1 VRFVGFI
8 SSFFLFTGYYQNQGK
23 SMKKMIMGM
32 DVSKQSVDVCVLSG
46 DDIFL
51 EKQISNTISE
61 IESFLQSFLKKHSF
75 SVSDVLVCAEYTG
88 KYTYP
93 LCLSCRKVGVD
104 LWLENPYAIK
114 HSGGLE
120 RGKNDRQD
128 ARKIARYAR
137 RYEDK
142 VRLFVLPEKAISSLR
157 ELVSEQDLY
166 IVDKKKYQGQLTD
179 EKSFM
184 DPQDYREKSARLK
197 ILLKDLKAAIR
208 EIEEKIQKI
217 IEGDEKLSRQLKLL
231 RSIGGV
237 GERTAVKVI
246 VETNAFRDF
255 TDARKF
261 CCHAGLAPFSYTS
274 GSSIHSSNRVSHR
287 ADKSIKAL
295 LHMGALTAA
304 TRMEGELHEYYM
316 KKVSE
321 GKNKM
326 SVLNA

>member
-1 VRFVGFI
+1 
-8 SSFFLFTGYYQNQGK
+8 
-23 SMKKMIMGM
+23 
-32 DVSKQSVDVCVLSG
+32 
-46 DDIFL
+46 
-51 EKQISNTISE
+51 
-61 IESFLQSFLKKHSF
+61 
-75 SVSDVLVCAEYTG
+75 
-88 KYTYP
+88 
-93 LCLSCRKVGVD
+93 
-104 LWLENPYAIK
+104 ENPYAIK
-114 HSGGLE
+114 HSCGLE

-137 RYEDK
+137 PYEDK

-157 ELVSEQDLY
+157 ELVSEQELY

-184 DPQDYREKSARLK
+184 DPQDYRQKSARLN
-197 ILLKDLKAAIR
+197 ILLKDLKAAIK
-208 EIEEKIQKI
+208 EIEEKIRKI
-217 IEGDEKLSRQLKLL
+217 IDQDETLSRQLKLL
-231 RSIGGV
+231 CSIDGV

-274 GSSIHSSNRVSHR
+274 GSSIHSRNRVSQR

-326 SVLNA
+326 SVLNAVRAKLVQRMFAVIRNNKFYEKEYRNTLA